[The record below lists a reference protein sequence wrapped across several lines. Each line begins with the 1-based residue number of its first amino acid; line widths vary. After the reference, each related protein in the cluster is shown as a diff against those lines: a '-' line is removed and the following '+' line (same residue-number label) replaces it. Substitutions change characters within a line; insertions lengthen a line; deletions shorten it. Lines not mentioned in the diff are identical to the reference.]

1 MWDLNL
7 ILSFFSLSLGAL
19 GIAVGIHQSNLRR
32 KLERIRRI
40 EILHA
45 INRTKTMI
53 ITEEEAK
60 QLTYNC
66 DNPDLFSW
74 VWKRYRGL
82 SDLYVFLISNF
93 ISAHTKF
100 DDLDVEKLC
109 ERKTIDNEW
118 QKTMWMDQYYEI
130 KTK

>member
-1 MWDLNL
+1 
-7 ILSFFSLSLGAL
+7 
-19 GIAVGIHQSNLRR
+19 
-32 KLERIRRI
+32 
-40 EILHA
+40 
-45 INRTKTMI
+45 MI